1 MNATI
6 RFLTCVI
13 ATAIISLSASMAQAQ
28 APLSVSPGTVEAGG
42 SPTLTVSSSGFFNLS
57 KVNASQIAIT
67 PDKDISNIQ
76 VSKATPRRLTLS
88 FDAGN
93 FSTGDHTLTIN
104 ANDVAVSVK
113 FSIAAKP
120 DRNACTPACRLPT
133 PDCVGGRCLRPVRCE
148 PKCPSDKRCVR
159 VGASDAGR
167 CAFGPER

>member
-1 MNATI
+1 M
-6 RFLTCVI
+6 
-13 ATAIISLSASMAQAQ
+13 
-28 APLSVSPGTVEAGG
+28 
-42 SPTLTVSSSGFFNLS
+42 LTVSSSGFFNLS

-120 DRNACTPACRLPT
+120 DRNACTPACRPPRT
-133 PDCVGGRCLRPVRCE
+133 DCVEGACLLPVRCT
-148 PKCPSDKRCVR
+148 PSCPPTQMCIRIGNTNRGQCGHLR
-159 VGASDAGR
+159 
-167 CAFGPER
+167 